1 MAALEF
7 LVKLSHSPSLRNGI
21 ALERPDMPRRDFN
34 PSLLKRS
41 WPHLI
46 DIDFDSRNTIQAT
59 VVIGRDINR
68 ALSVIEER
76 HPPAGS
82 QGPSAERTVFG
93 WSIVGAVG
101 SHIISAEVHS
111 ATVSNK
117 ADLADLHQLVKQ
129 SFDIDSLGLTP
140 NLKPIMNAAD
150 RRGLEILQTQTEHN
164 GTRYQI
170 GLMWKS
176 ANTILPDN
184 YSSAFR
190 RLLSLERKFEKD
202 PAMASRYEAVINE
215 YINLGHAR
223 KRMQNELPLALDR
236 HWYLPHLAVE
246 QPTKTRVVFDPSSR
260 HEEIGLNDVLLKG
273 PDLLVNLVN
282 LLTTFRVGLIPL
294 SVDIEKN
301 VSPGFGE
308 GGGTRLLF
316 VFVAKTRIQGSTR
329 HIFHDSTHFWS
340 GFISCDLYVRVAA
353 FGR

>member
-1 MAALEF
+1 MVPVFVEANNKSVRTYALLDTGSTGTF
-7 LVKLSHSPSLRNGI
+7 IQQSIASILNLDGLGSSCNVTTISTLDRKHQYFVRNGI

-59 VVIGRDINR
+59 VLIGRDTNR

-76 HPPAGS
+76 HPPVGFE
-82 QGPSAERTVFG
+82 GPSAERTVFG

-101 SHIISAEVHS
+101 SHINSAEVHS

-117 ADLADLHQLVKQ
+117 AELADLHQLVKQ
-129 SFDIDSLGLTP
+129 FFDIESLGLTP
-140 NLKPIMNAAD
+140 RLKPLMTAAD
-150 RRGLEILQTQTEHN
+150 RQGLEILETQTKHN

-190 RLLSLERKFEKD
+190 RLLSLERKFAKD

-215 YINLGHAR
+215 YIQLGHAR
-223 KRMQNELPLALDR
+223 KIKPEELTLTPGR
-236 HWYLPHLAVE
+236 HCYLPHLAVE
-246 QPTKTRVVFDPSSR
+246 QPKKNRVVFDPSSR
-260 HEEIGLNDVLLKG
+260 HEGISLNDTLLKG

-282 LLTTFRVGLIPL
+282 LLTSFRVGLIPL
-294 SVDIEKN
+294 SADIEKMYHQ
-301 VSPGFGE
+301 V
-308 GGGTRLLF
+308 L
-316 VFVAKTRIQGSTR
+316 
-329 HIFHDSTHFWS
+329 
-340 GFISCDLYVRVAA
+340 VR
-353 FGR
+353 G